1 MDKLNSPTVAT
12 VAPNPSAMAAAPIWR
27 GVKVIVFLILLQGL
41 GVLST
46 FAQKAYV
53 LGKAIDKATGKPVPF
68 ATVVNKDTK
77 QVTKTG
83 ENGNFL
89 VRASK
94 GDSIKITSVGY
105 KATGIAWDGVNMEP
119 VIEMR
124 QDAIALKEV
133 VVRDKRLEQV
143 KKQIDE
149 LMGSPEASTK
159 LKWKDISNLINTNTS
174 TPGTIGISID
184 GLYEL
189 FSKEG
194 KSRRKLAAMKQEDL
208 RKLLVEY
215 RYNAEYI
222 SFVTKLKGQELKN
235 FMRFCNLPDNF
246 VLTANDYDLTFE
258 VFRCLEE
265 FKR

>member
-1 MDKLNSPTVAT
+1 ML
-12 VAPNPSAMAAAPIWR
+12 
-27 GVKVIVFLILLQGL
+27 LIPLQGL
-41 GVLST
+41 GVFSA

-53 LGKAIDKATGKPVPF
+53 LGKAIDKATGKPVPS
-68 ATVVNKDTK
+68 ATVVNKDTR

-83 ENGNFL
+83 DNGNFL

-105 KATGIAWDGVNMEP
+105 KATGIAWDGVNLEP

-143 KKQIDE
+143 KQQIEE

-208 RKLLVEY
+208 KKLLVEY
-215 RYNAEYI
+215 RYNSEYI
-222 SFVTKLKGQELKN
+222 SFVTKLHGQELKN
-235 FMRFCNLPDNF
+235 FMKFCNLPDNF
-246 VLTANDYDLTFE
+246 VLTANDYDLTLE
-258 VFRCLEE
+258 VFRCLDE

>member
-1 MDKLNSPTVAT
+1 MDKLNSLAVAT
-12 VAPNPSAMAAAPIWR
+12 VAPNSSPKGR
-27 GVKVIVFLILLQGL
+27 GIKVFVVFLIFWQGL
-41 GVLST
+41 GVIST
-46 FAQKAYV
+46 FAQKSYV
-53 LGKAIDKATGKPVPF
+53 LGKVIDKGTGKPVPS
-68 ATVVNKDTK
+68 ATVVNKETR
-77 QVTKTG
+77 QITKTG
-83 ENGNFL
+83 DNGNFL

-105 KATGIAWDGVNMEP
+105 KAVGIAWDGVNLEP
-119 VIEMR
+119 FIEMR

-133 VVRDKRLEQV
+133 VVRDKRSEQV
-143 KKQIDE
+143 KQQIEE
-149 LMGSPEASTK
+149 LMGSPEASNK
-159 LKWKDISNLINTNTS
+159 LKWKDIANLINTNTS

-208 RKLLVEY
+208 KKLLVEY
-215 RYNAEYI
+215 RYSSEYI
-222 SFVTKLKGQELKN
+222 SFVTKLKGQELKY
-235 FMRFCNLPDNF
+235 FMKFCNLPDNF

-258 VFRCLEE
+258 VYRCLDE

>member
-1 MDKLNSPTVAT
+1 MDKLNKSQNPTQSNRRTASLIGRVLK
-12 VAPNPSAMAAAPIWR
+12 I
-27 GVKVIVFLILLQGL
+27 LILLIPLQGL

-46 FAQKAYV
+46 FAQKSYV
-53 LGKAIDKATGKPVPF
+53 LGKAIDKVTGKPVPS
-68 ATVVNKDTK
+68 ATVVNEDTR

-83 ENGNFL
+83 DNGNFL

-105 KATGIAWDGVNMEP
+105 KATGIAFDGVNLEP
-119 VIEMR
+119 VIEMK

-133 VVRDKRLEQV
+133 VVRDKRSEQV
-143 KKQIDE
+143 KQQIEE

-159 LKWKDISNLINTNTS
+159 LKWKDIANLVNTNTS

-208 RKLLVEY
+208 KKLLVEY
-215 RYNAEYI
+215 RYNSEYI

-235 FMRFCNLPDNF
+235 FMKFCNLPDNF
-246 VLTANDYDLTFE
+246 VLTANDYDLTLE
-258 VFRCLEE
+258 VYRCLDE
-265 FKR
+265 FRR

>member
-1 MDKLNSPTVAT
+1 ML
-12 VAPNPSAMAAAPIWR
+12 
-27 GVKVIVFLILLQGL
+27 LIPLQGL
-41 GVLST
+41 GVLSA
-46 FAQKAYV
+46 FAQKSYV
-53 LGKAIDKATGKPVPF
+53 LGKAIDKVTGKPVPS
-68 ATVVNKDTK
+68 ATVVNKDTR

-83 ENGNFL
+83 DNGNFL

-105 KATGIAWDGVNMEP
+105 KATGIAWDGVNLEP

-133 VVRDKRLEQV
+133 VVRDKRTEQV
-143 KKQIDE
+143 KQQIEE

-159 LKWKDISNLINTNTS
+159 LKWKDIANLVNTNTS

-208 RKLLVEY
+208 KKLLVEY
-215 RYNAEYI
+215 RYNSEYI

-235 FMRFCNLPDNF
+235 FMKFCNLPDNF
-246 VLTANDYDLTFE
+246 VLTANDYDLTLE
-258 VFRCLEE
+258 VFRCLDE